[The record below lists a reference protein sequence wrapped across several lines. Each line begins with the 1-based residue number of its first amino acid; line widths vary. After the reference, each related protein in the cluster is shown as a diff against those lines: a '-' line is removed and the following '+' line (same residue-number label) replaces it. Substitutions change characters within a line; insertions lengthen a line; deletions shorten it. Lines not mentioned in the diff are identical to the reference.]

1 VLDAITLERRGI
13 PAAAIGVKKLVETTG
28 RGMCRAQGMPEYPIA
43 VIDHPTGSLA
53 SLKDRETVSR
63 YAAQVADEV
72 ARILTTDPEAARA
85 SGADAG

>member
-28 RGMCRAQGMPEYPIA
+28 RGMCRAQGMPDYPIA

-53 SLKDRETVSR
+53 SLNETASVSR
-63 YAAQVADEV
+63 FAAQIAEQVE
-72 ARILTTDPEAARA
+72 RILTAPAAT
-85 SGADAG
+85 S